1 MYDYSEKRGLEV
13 TFGVTKSKLNL
24 TETKGNILLL
34 RLAKIVKLRQ
44 TDGMNFVVAILAHK

>member
-1 MYDYSEKRGLEV
+1 MHDYSEKLGLEV

>member
-34 RLAKIVKLRQ
+34 RLAKIVELRQ